1 MSCRRSRN
9 TSYLDRLSAGF
20 VVGVGV
26 VVGDDDDDVELGST
40 LTSPPRLPLGAADV
54 NGAHTT
60 SAMPH
65 ACTANK
71 PVWPKNQTITRI

>member
-1 MSCRRSRN
+1 MCCRSFLN
-9 TSYLDRLSAGF
+9 TSCLDRLSAGF

-54 NGAHTT
+54 NDAHTT
-60 SAMPH
+60 SAIPH
-65 ACTANK
+65 ACTADK
-71 PVWPKNQTITRI
+71 PTAK